1 MLPVAQDA
9 ALAMQG
15 RAREQ
20 LAKLMAK
27 PFQPRP
33 LTKPTWVA
41 MPVRPPSI
49 PAVARELAQALA
61 LAKGVAKAVGSRA
74 QKQPGAA
81 RAESVSA
88 LTSGLKPQRMAQQ
101 AAAQYVRLA
110 LVAAPA
116 VVMRPVA
123 QQPEAPQRSVPAQ
136 PMSAH
141 SAAVRD
147 AVQVPQPAARRQ

>member
-9 ALAMQG
+9 ALTMQG

-27 PFQPRP
+27 PFQQRP
-33 LTKPTWVA
+33 LTKSATVV
-41 MPVRPPSI
+41 MPARQLPMPG
-49 PAVARELAQALA
+49 VARELAQALA
-61 LAKGVAKAVGSRA
+61 LAKAVESRA

-101 AAAQYVRLA
+101 AAARYVRLA

-123 QQPEAPQRSVPAQ
+123 QQPEALPRSVPAQ
-136 PMSAH
+136 PDSAH

>member
-33 LTKPTWVA
+33 LTKPMWVA

-61 LAKGVAKAVGSRA
+61 LAKAVGSRA

-110 LVAAPA
+110 PAAA
-116 VVMRPVA
+116 VVTRPVA

-136 PMSAH
+136 PESAH